1 MIDEIEKS
9 ILVKLLKNSNI
20 SERIGVLFTSTT
32 NPSFEF
38 NLIRDYAL
46 IMRVI
51 IDIYIRTN
59 NHDFLIKIINYI
71 ENEYVIQ
78 NMKTLTYL
86 QKPKI
91 NVLNYIKKNRR
102 QNDSLALRGINVIRI
117 YNLLSNEYKFLAE
130 GILDMIKKD
139 LIFILDNI
147 DYPSFDIWDKHYGWH
162 FYTRIVELKFLK
174 DCFNF
179 ESKFGLDIRNE
190 YNKLLL
196 NFKNHLQKDRII
208 SSFDKNGNV
217 IKLNDSSIFLGLSH
231 IDYDDEIMKLIDLK
245 IFLNN
250 SNNLLNN
257 LKKKKIKMIGRYKND
272 KYFDKQICILSLIQ
286 YYYKLSK
293 ICNNR
298 YLENTCRD
306 ILGKILSYED
316 IFEQYSRNNSLEI
329 SSKKI
334 SLNYSELFM
343 TLRRLNND

>member
-1 MIDEIEKS
+1 MLDEIEKS

-59 NHDFLIKIINYI
+59 NNDFFIKIINYI

-86 QKPKI
+86 QKPKRDL
-91 NVLNYIKKNRR
+91 LNYNKKINRR
-102 QNDSLALRGINVIRI
+102 QNDCLALRGINIIKI
-117 YNLLSNEYKFLAE
+117 YNLLSDEYKFLAE
-130 GILDMIKKD
+130 GILEMIKKD

-147 DYPSFDIWDKHYGWH
+147 DYPCFDIWDKYYGWH

-179 ESKFGLDIRNE
+179 DSIFGLNLRE
-190 YNKLLL
+190 KYEKLLL

-231 IDYDDEIMKLIDLK
+231 IDYDDEIINLIDLK

-250 SNNLLNN
+250 SNSLLNKF
-257 LKKKKIKMIGRYKND
+257 KKKKIKMIGRYKND
-272 KYFDKQICILSLIQ
+272 KYFDKQICTLGLVQ

-293 ICNNR
+293 NCNNI
-298 YLENTCRD
+298 YLERVCKD
-306 ILGKILSYED
+306 ILSKILYED
-316 IFEQYSRNNSLEI
+316 IFEQNDQINNLDI
-329 SSKKI
+329 SSKKL

>member
-46 IMRVI
+46 IMRVV

-59 NHDFLIKIINYI
+59 NNDFFIKIINYI
-71 ENEYVIQ
+71 ENEFVIQ
-78 NMKTLTYL
+78 NMKTLIYL

-91 NVLNYIKKNRR
+91 NVLNYSRRINRR
-102 QNDSLALRGINVIRI
+102 QYDCLALRGINFIKI
-117 YNLLSNEYKFLAE
+117 YNLLSDEYK
-130 GILDMIKKD
+130 ILSEEVLEMIKKD
-139 LIFILDNI
+139 LIFILDSI

-179 ESKFGLDIRNE
+179 QSKFGLDIRNE

-208 SSFDKNGNV
+208 SSFDKNGNI
-217 IKLNDSSIFLGLSH
+217 IKLDDSSIFLGLSH
-231 IDYDDEIMKLIDLK
+231 IDYDNEIINLIDLK

-250 SNNLLNN
+250 SNSLLNKF
-257 LKKKKIKMIGRYKND
+257 KKKKIKMIGRFKND
-272 KYFDKQICILSLIQ
+272 KYFDKQICTLVLVQ

-298 YLENTCRD
+298 YLESACRD
-306 ILGKILSYED
+306 ILCQILSFED
-316 IFEQYSRNNSLEI
+316 IYNSDQINNLEL

-334 SLNYSELFM
+334 SLNYSELFV
-343 TLRRLNND
+343 TFSRLNNN

>member
-86 QKPKI
+86 QKPKRD
-91 NVLNYIKKNRR
+91 VLNYSRRINRR
-102 QNDSLALRGINVIRI
+102 QYDCLALRGINIIKI
-117 YNLLSNEYKFLAE
+117 YNLLSDEYKFLAE
-130 GILDMIKKD
+130 GILEMIKKD

-147 DYPSFDIWDKHYGWH
+147 DYPCFDIWDKHYGWH

-179 ESKFGLDIRNE
+179 ESKFGLNLKERYD
-190 YNKLLL
+190 KLLF

-250 SNNLLNN
+250 SKNLLNN
-257 LKKKKIKMIGRYKND
+257 LKKKD
-272 KYFDKQICILSLIQ
+272 KYFDKQICTLGLIQ

-293 ICNNR
+293 ICNNKN
-298 YLENTCRD
+298 LENTCRD
-306 ILGKILSYED
+306 ILCQILSFENIYEKSGQ
-316 IFEQYSRNNSLEI
+316 INNLEL
-329 SSKKI
+329 SSKKV
-334 SLNYSELFM
+334 SLNYSELFV
-343 TLRRLNND
+343 TFSRLYNN

>member
-1 MIDEIEKS
+1 MLDEIEKS

-86 QKPKI
+86 QKPKR
-91 NVLNYIKKNRR
+91 NVLNYSRRINRR
-102 QNDSLALRGINVIRI
+102 QYDCLALRGINIIKI
-117 YNLLSNEYKFLAE
+117 YNLLSDEYKFLAE
-130 GILDMIKKD
+130 GILEMIKKD
-139 LIFILDNI
+139 LIFILDSI
-147 DYPSFDIWDKHYGWH
+147 DYPCFDIWDKHYGWH

-174 DCFNF
+174 DCLDFD
-179 ESKFGLDIRNE
+179 SIFGLNLRE
-190 YNKLLL
+190 RYEKLLF

-257 LKKKKIKMIGRYKND
+257 FKKKD
-272 KYFDKQICILSLIQ
+272 KYFDKQICTLGLIQ

-306 ILGKILSYED
+306 ILCQILSFENIYEKSGQ
-316 IFEQYSRNNSLEI
+316 INNLEL
-329 SSKKI
+329 SSKKV
-334 SLNYSELFM
+334 SLNYSELFV
-343 TLRRLNND
+343 TFNRLNNN

>member
-1 MIDEIEKS
+1 MLDEIEKS

-86 QKPKI
+86 QKPKRD
-91 NVLNYIKKNRR
+91 VLNYSRRINRR
-102 QNDSLALRGINVIRI
+102 QYDCLALRGINIIKI
-117 YNLLSNEYKFLAE
+117 YNLLSDEYKFLAE
-130 GILDMIKKD
+130 GILEMIKKD
-139 LIFILDNI
+139 LIFILDSI
-147 DYPSFDIWDKHYGWH
+147 DYPCFDIWDKHYGWH

-174 DCFNF
+174 DCLDFD
-179 ESKFGLDIRNE
+179 SIFGLNLRE
-190 YNKLLL
+190 RYEKLLF

-257 LKKKKIKMIGRYKND
+257 FKKKD
-272 KYFDKQICILSLIQ
+272 KYFDKQICALGLIQ

-293 ICNNR
+293 ICNNKN
-298 YLENTCRD
+298 LENTCID
-306 ILGKILSYED
+306 ILFQILSFENIYEKSGQ
-316 IFEQYSRNNSLEI
+316 INNLEL
-329 SSKKI
+329 SSKKV
-334 SLNYSELFM
+334 SLNYSELFV
-343 TLRRLNND
+343 TFSRLNNN

>member
-1 MIDEIEKS
+1 MLDEIEKS

-86 QKPKI
+86 QKPKR
-91 NVLNYIKKNRR
+91 NVLNYSRRINRR
-102 QNDSLALRGINVIRI
+102 QYDCLALRGINIIKI
-117 YNLLSNEYKFLAE
+117 YNLLSDEYKFLAE
-130 GILDMIKKD
+130 GILEMIKKD
-139 LIFILDNI
+139 LIFILDSI
-147 DYPSFDIWDKHYGWH
+147 DYPCFDIWDKHYGWH

-174 DCFNF
+174 DCLDFD
-179 ESKFGLDIRNE
+179 SIFGLNLRE
-190 YNKLLL
+190 RYEKLLF

-257 LKKKKIKMIGRYKND
+257 LKKKKIKIKND

-298 YLENTCRD
+298 YLEDTCRD
-306 ILGKILSYED
+306 ILCKILSFENIYEKNGQ
-316 IFEQYSRNNSLEI
+316 INNLEL
-329 SSKKI
+329 SSKKV
-334 SLNYSELFM
+334 SLNYSELFV
-343 TLRRLNND
+343 TFRRLNNN

>member
-1 MIDEIEKS
+1 MLDEIEKS

-20 SERIGVLFTSTT
+20 SERMGVLFTSLT

-38 NLIRDYAL
+38 SLIRDYAL

-59 NHDFLIKIINYI
+59 NNDFLIKIINYI

-78 NMKTLTYL
+78 NIKTLTYL
-86 QKPKI
+86 QKPKRD
-91 NVLNYIKKNRR
+91 VLNYRKRINRR
-102 QNDSLALRGINVIRI
+102 QNDCLALRGINIVKI
-117 YNLLSNEYKFLAE
+117 YYLLSDEYKFLAE

-139 LIFILDNI
+139 LIFILDSI
-147 DYPSFDIWDKHYGWH
+147 DYPCFDIWDKHYGWH

-179 ESKFGLDIRNE
+179 DSIFGLNLREKYD
-190 YNKLLL
+190 KLLL
-196 NFKNHLQKDRII
+196 NFKNHLQKDKII

-250 SNNLLNN
+250 SNSLLNN
-257 LKKKKIKMIGRYKND
+257 LRKKKD
-272 KYFDKQICILSLIQ
+272 KYFDKQICTLGLIQ

-293 ICNNR
+293 ICNNS
-298 YLENTCRD
+298 YLENTCRN
-306 ILGKILSYED
+306 ILCQILSFENIYEKSGQ
-316 IFEQYSRNNSLEI
+316 INNLEL
-329 SSKKI
+329 SSKKV
-334 SLNYSELFM
+334 SLNYSELLVTFS
-343 TLRRLNND
+343 RLNNN